1 MKKTLSILLIL
12 LLALSVLPAGALAD
26 GPAVVLSPQNL
37 RVDGKTI
44 ACEKYNI
51 DGSNYF
57 KLRDIAMVLS
67 GTGSEFSVGWD
78 GEKKVISVVTGEE
91 YEPNGSE
98 LDLSGGDKSAT
109 AAPSTQ
115 TLLINGEERGDLSA
129 YNIGGNNF
137 FKLRDLGDALGF
149 QVNYDKETNTAI
161 VVSKAWSMPTPWRI
175 DESLYISNSG
185 SSEHYINTFDEEGRT
200 ISSWYESDYYKERY
214 DYFYDELGRRVG
226 ESYDYTDKPSDP
238 ETEPWVEHSYTTVYY
253 DLWGLMVKKI
263 TVRNGTGFEED
274 EVTEENSTFDDNGNL
289 LRQEIVSPYN
299 HAIMEYEYDER
310 GYMLKSVTT
319 YSETETYIVDYV
331 RDEEGRTLQMRGL
344 NADGTVRYSYEYEYE
359 NGRISKEIFDNG
371 DYHSVATYT
380 YDERGNLL
388 NRHTDSTDWDTD
400 STYTYDEEGR
410 QLSYT
415 YYDGADLF
423 SSKYTYDSEGRRLRE
438 EYTSPDYE
446 YVIDYTYDAEGRPLS
461 EIYTG
466 SDYNQR
472 TDYTYDPVEGRRTN
486 TTVTTYPAATEMIM
500 GDEELTLAVGDEDY
514 LYVEF
519 LPYNAAQEAVT
530 WTSSDDSVVDV
541 DGNGNV
547 FARKAGSAVVTATSE
562 NGLTASCKVTVA
574 EEKFVL
580 TLEPTTLT
588 IRVGETASVLCSLE
602 IVGSW
607 RAYKGFS
614 FADYDSEVVLPG
626 WADDWLASGCIYLYI
641 TGREAGETSV
651 SVYVRDGNNEKAGRT
666 QILKVTVVDDNS
678 SQKP

>member
-1 MKKTLSILLIL
+1 MKKALSILLIL
-12 LLALSVLPAGALAD
+12 LLALSVLPAVALAD

-37 RVDGKTI
+37 RVDGKVI

-67 GTGSEFSVGWD
+67 DTGSQFSVGWD
-78 GEKKVISVVTGEE
+78 GEKKVISVVTGES

-98 LDLSGGDKSAT
+98 LDLSAGDKSAT
-109 AAPSTQ
+109 AVPSTQ
-115 TLLINGEERGDLSA
+115 TLLINGAERGDLSA

-149 QVNYDKETNTAI
+149 RVDYDKETNTAI
-161 VVSKAWSMPTPWRI
+161 VIGKAWSQPAPWRI
-175 DESLYISNSG
+175 EESFYISNRG
-185 SSEHYINTFDEEGRT
+185 GNEHYITTYDEDGR
-200 ISSWYESDYYKERY
+200 ILSSRFESDYYEERD
-214 DYFYDELGRRVG
+214 DYFYNELGYLVGSSYEYAEKPGDG
-226 ESYDYTDKPSDP
+226 ESI
-238 ETEPWVEHSYTTVYY
+238 PWEEHSYTTVYY

-274 EVTEENSTFDDNGNL
+274 QVTEETSSYDDQGNL
-289 LRQEIVSPYN
+289 LRQETDSPYY
-299 HAIMEYEYDER
+299 HVITEYEYDER
-310 GYMLKSVTT
+310 GNRIRYMTA
-319 YSETETYIVDYV
+319 YSETEVYIMEYDL
-331 RDEEGRTLQMRGL
+331 DEEGRTLAMRSL
-344 NADGTVRYSYEYEYE
+344 NTDGTVRYSYQYEYE
-359 NGRISKEIFDNG
+359 DGRTSKEIYDSG
-371 DYHSVATYT
+371 DYHSVTTYT
-380 YDERGNLL
+380 YDGQGNVL

-410 QLSYT
+410 QLTYT

-423 SSKYTYDSEGRRLRE
+423 SSLYTYDSEGRRLRE
-438 EYTSPDYE
+438 EYNSPDYE

-461 EIYTG
+461 EIYTS

-519 LPYNAAQEAVT
+519 LPYNAAQESVT

-541 DGNGNV
+541 DGNGNL
-547 FARKAGSAVVTATSE
+547 FARKAGTAVVTATSE
-562 NGLTASCKVTVA
+562 SGLTDTCTVRVS
-574 EEKFVL
+574 EEKFL
-580 TLEPTTLT
+580 LSLEPAVLSLQ
-588 IRVGETASVLCSLE
+588 VGETAAVLCSLE
-602 IVGSW
+602 IVGNW
-607 RAYKGFS
+607 QPYMGFS
-614 FADYDSEVVLPG
+614 FADYDSDVIIPG
-626 WADDWLASGCIYLYI
+626 WADDWLASGRIYLYI
-641 TGREAGETSV
+641 TGREAGETSI
-651 SVYVRDGNNEKAGRT
+651 SVYVRDGNDEKAGRT
-666 QILKVTVVDDNS
+666 QILKVTVTDNNS